1 MLSANEIH
9 IRSDQSCFCY
19 SFVMVQCGS
28 MCETCESGDLV
39 YCTKCKNDVPIG
51 IFERDLKKGVCLE
64 EKYCAVGITELNN
77 IRYWFEDIV
86 FKF

>member
-1 MLSANEIH
+1 
-9 IRSDQSCFCY
+9 
-19 SFVMVQCGS
+19 

-77 IRYWFEDIV
+77 IRY
-86 FKF
+86 